1 VVIKITK
8 GKEPAEWTKIK
19 STPGINFESAD
30 KTALRQ
36 ALIDEQGWVC
46 AYCMRRINYVAGA
59 VTDTRI
65 EHLKP
70 QSISIDHGHPE
81 ETLAYSNMV
90 LCCNGNIAGDGK
102 THCDTS
108 KGDREISFTP
118 FDQAVIDTISY
129 STGDGHIK
137 SSNAQYNDE
146 FNQVLNLNHPRLA
159 GNRRSV
165 IKGVVKVLGKKE
177 WKCSDLKFKLNYYSG
192 KTSNG
197 QHPEYCG
204 VVVWY
209 LKKKLRKC
217 CP

>member
-1 VVIKITK
+1 MIKITK

-19 STPGINFESAD
+19 NTPGINFESAD
-30 KTALRQ
+30 KTTLRQ

-59 VTDTRI
+59 ETDTRI

-70 QSISIDHGHPE
+70 QSISIDQGHPE

-90 LCCNGNIAGDGK
+90 LCCNGNIDGDGK

-129 STGDGHIK
+129 STGDGRIK
-137 SSNAQYNDE
+137 SSNAQYDAE
-146 FNQVLNLNHPRLA
+146 FNNVLNLNHRRLA
-159 GNRRSV
+159 ENRHSV
-165 IKGVVKVLGKKE
+165 IKGVVTVLGKKK
-177 WKCSDLKFKLNYYSG
+177 WKCSDLKGKLNDYSV
-192 KTSNG
+192 KKSNG
-197 QHPEYCG
+197 QYPEYCG
-204 VVVWY
+204 VAIWY
-209 LKKKLRKC
+209 LKKKLRQC